1 MKLWS
6 LIWCYDF
13 TAELCTWQKVLQPST
28 MGRYPVHRHRLP
40 EKQHCVLGASA
51 SLISRCNLPL
61 NTELAAFV
69 TDFKAETRERTGQ
82 SLCDVVHAGLRLV
95 PQQSVH
101 GHHHSWSAEAT
112 LGAVS
117 LRYPLLP
124 SNRHSVHSL
133 GSWNIFETNSVFDLM
148 SLASSCTN
156 CIAEMSDER
165 HSPVQGGSWSWC
177 CRYPPQWS
185 RRLRGA
191 GRSARGRRW
200 LRNVWRCGEGEG

>member
-1 MKLWS
+1 
-6 LIWCYDF
+6 
-13 TAELCTWQKVLQPST
+13 

-69 TDFKAETRERTGQ
+69 TDFKAETIERTGQ

-124 SNRHSVHSL
+124 SNRHSVKQFRFMKYL
-133 GSWNIFETNSVFDLM
+133 
-148 SLASSCTN
+148 
-156 CIAEMSDER
+156 
-165 HSPVQGGSWSWC
+165 
-177 CRYPPQWS
+177 
-185 RRLRGA
+185 
-191 GRSARGRRW
+191 
-200 LRNVWRCGEGEG
+200 

>member
-1 MKLWS
+1 MLWFYS
-6 LIWCYDF
+6 WALYL
-13 TAELCTWQKVLQPST
+13 AEGPAAVNNGSISSTSTQVTWKATLCVRS
-28 MGRYPVHRHRLP
+28 V
-40 EKQHCVLGASA
+40 CAF
-51 SLISRCNLPL
+51 ISRRNMPL
-61 NTELAAFV
+61 NTEVASFV

-177 CRYPPQWS
+177 CRYPPPWS

-191 GRSARGRRW
+191 GRSAGGRRW

>member
-6 LIWCYDF
+6 LIWCNGF

-124 SNRHSVHSL
+124 SNRHSVKQFRFMKYL
-133 GSWNIFETNSVFDLM
+133 WNQQCFWLDVSRLQLYKLYCWDEWRATLT
-148 SLASSCTN
+148 CTGW
-156 CIAEMSDER
+156 ILVLVLPIPSTVVTAA
-165 HSPVQGGSWSWC
+165 PWSW
-177 CRYPPQWS
+177 QI
-185 RRLRGA
+185 
-191 GRSARGRRW
+191 GRRQA
-200 LRNVWRCGEGEG
+200 LTA